1 MRSAEKES
9 YSADGGNFEHDEVYY
24 RKGFEAALSPGARG
38 KTYEEA
44 QDYLTRV
51 YHISEG
57 DAAFRRGFER
67 GREHYESFLSNLP

>member
-1 MRSAEKES
+1 MCSS
-9 YSADGGNFEHDEVYY
+9 DLYSVDGGNFERDEVYY

-44 QDYLTRV
+44 HDYLTRV
-51 YHISEG
+51 YHISAG
-57 DAAFRRGFER
+57 DPAFRRGFER